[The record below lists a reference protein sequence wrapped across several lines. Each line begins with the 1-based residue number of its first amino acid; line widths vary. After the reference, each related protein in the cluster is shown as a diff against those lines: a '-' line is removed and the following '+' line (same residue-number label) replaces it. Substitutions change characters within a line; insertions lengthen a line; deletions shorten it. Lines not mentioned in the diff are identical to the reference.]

1 MQYLQAKNNYEA
13 LQKRLATLNAQLDL
27 YYVKAPVA
35 GTVDELNV
43 KQGEMVMAG
52 TRLLRVVNL
61 DKMEV
66 NADVPESYLNTV
78 TPGDTVRVRFATLP
92 GYSVSGKVQS
102 VGQVIN
108 PNNRTFR
115 IKVVIPN
122 PKHLVK
128 PNLLATIQVTDYV
141 NKQAIQIPS
150 KYIQHDVNDNPYVL
164 IAVQEGGQ
172 FAARRSPL
180 ELGKENNGY
189 VEVLNGL
196 HEGDL
201 LITKGAVE
209 TSPGALLKII
219 P

>member
-1 MQYLQAKNNYEA
+1 
-13 LQKRLATLNAQLDL
+13 
-27 YYVKAPVA
+27 
-35 GTVDELNV
+35 
-43 KQGEMVMAG
+43 
-52 TRLLRVVNL
+52 
-61 DKMEV
+61 
-66 NADVPESYLNTV
+66 
-78 TPGDTVRVRFATLP
+78 LP